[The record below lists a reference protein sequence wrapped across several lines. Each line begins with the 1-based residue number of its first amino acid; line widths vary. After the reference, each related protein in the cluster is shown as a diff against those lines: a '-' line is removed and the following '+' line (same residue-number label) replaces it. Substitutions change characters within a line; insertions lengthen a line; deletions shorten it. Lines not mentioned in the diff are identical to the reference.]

1 MAKYQRHKVSYCP
14 ICGYVDLSGKENTCM
29 HCDFVLGITNEYFDE
44 ICSQVDADSKDGVE
58 EYVRQLYV
66 YSDDRFNEDIML
78 KREDENNISEQVD
91 YYEDFILHEDKTVRC
106 PECNSKEIAVA
117 NRGYSLLWG
126 VIGSGN
132 SMNVCKNCG
141 YKWKP

>member
-14 ICGYVDLSGKENTCM
+14 ICGYVDLLGKENTCKY
-29 HCDFVLGITNEYFDE
+29 CNSALDVTDEYFDE
-44 ICSQVDADSKDGVE
+44 VCSQIDTDSRDDIE

-66 YSDDRFNEDIML
+66 YSDDRFNEDTMSE
-78 KREDENNISEQVD
+78 REEEDSISEQID
-91 YYEDFILHEDKTVRC
+91 YYEESILHENKTVRC

-117 NRGYSLLWG
+117 NRGYSLFLG
-126 VIGSGN
+126 FIGSGH